1 MDMHSMI
8 TTREAMEQVDLP
20 APSMTGGMPLM
31 DALQQRRSHREFAT
45 DLLTDQQLSDLLWA
59 ALGVNKRVEF
69 RDKLGMRTAP
79 TARNNQEI
87 DLYVFLPSGVYLY
100 DAWNNRLALVREGDY
115 RAQAGIQEFYA
126 KVPLALCLVADFK
139 RMGNYTD
146 EQKAFYSAVDAG
158 YVSQN
163 IYLYC
168 ASAGLAT
175 VACGRIDR
183 ERLHDIL
190 KLGDAKALLSHPVGK
205 IV

>member
-1 MDMHSMI
+1 
-8 TTREAMEQVDLP
+8 
-20 APSMTGGMPLM
+20 M
-31 DALQQRRSHREFAT
+31 DALQRRRSFRDFSDDAFS
-45 DLLTDQQLSDLLWA
+45 DQQLSDLLWA
-59 ALGVNKRVEF
+59 AFGVNKRVEF

-87 DLYVFLPSGVYLY
+87 GLYVFLPSGVYLY
-100 DAWNNRLALVREGDY
+100 DAWNNRLTLIREGDY
-115 RAQAGIQEFYA
+115 RAQTGIQDFYA
-126 KVPLALCLVADFK
+126 RVPVALCLVADFSL
-139 RMGNYTD
+139 MESYTD
-146 EQKAFYSAVDAG
+146 EQKAFYSALDAG

-190 KLGDAKALLSHPVGK
+190 KLGDAKAILSHPIGK
-205 IV
+205 NV